1 MYRRLATVRQD
12 AMEVDGQM
20 VWARRAMRA
29 AGWLWAWAAMAAPP
43 LTQIHDVLYKADGT
57 PFTGSATISWR
68 SFTAADAS
76 NIPTNQV
83 TVQIVGGLLRVRLVP
98 TTNARETAYY
108 IVKFN
113 AEGRTQFTE
122 LWAVPPSATPVR
134 VADIRI
140 PSPPGSNVTP
150 PPSVVQI
157 ADVMGLTEA
166 LAARPTKS
174 IAYAP
179 ARVAFID
186 AMGELAAVSG
196 NPNDCVR
203 ANGTTGA
210 CGGAANIGFVDMET
224 PQGAVNGVN
233 TVFLLSQAPAPASS
247 LHLYR
252 NGILQKPSVDY
263 VLSGNTVTFLSVA
276 TPQPGDELAA
286 SYRTGGQ

>member
-1 MYRRLATVRQD
+1 
-12 AMEVDGQM
+12 MEVGEQM
-20 VWARRAMRA
+20 GPARRAGRVLA
-29 AGWLWAWAAMAAPP
+29 VWLWGWAAMAAPP
-43 LTQIHDVLYKADGT
+43 LTQIHDMLYKADGT

-83 TVQIVGGLLRVRLVP
+83 TVQVVAGLLRVRLVP

-122 LWAVPPSATPVR
+122 LWAVPPSAVPLR

-166 LAARPTKS
+166 LAARPVKS
-174 IAYAP
+174 VAYAP
-179 ARVAFID
+179 GRVAFID

-196 NPNDCVR
+196 GPNDCVR
-203 ANGTTGA
+203 ANGTVGA
-210 CGGAANIGFVDMET
+210 CGSASAIGFVDMEA
-224 PQGAVNGVN
+224 PQGTINGVN
-233 TVFLLSQAPAPASS
+233 QVFLLSQAPSPAAS
-247 LHLYR
+247 LHLFR
-252 NGILQKPSVDY
+252 NGILQKQAVDY
-263 VLSGNTVTFLSVA
+263 VLSGNTITFLAAS
-276 TPQPGDELAA
+276 TPQPGDELTA

>member
-1 MYRRLATVRQD
+1 
-12 AMEVDGQM
+12 MEVGNPM
-20 VWARRAMRA
+20 AWARRAAGVA
-29 AGWLWAWAAMAAPP
+29 AACLWAGAAWAAPP

-57 PFTGSATISWR
+57 PFNGSAVISWR
-68 SFTAADAS
+68 SFIAADAS

-83 TVQIVGGLLRVRLVP
+83 TVQINGGLLRVRLVP

-108 IVKFN
+108 IVRFN

-157 ADVMGLTEA
+157 ADVMGLSEA

-174 IAYAP
+174 IAFAP
-179 ARVAFID
+179 GRVAFID
-186 AMGELAAVSG
+186 AMGEIAAVSG
-196 NPNDCVR
+196 APGDCVR
-203 ANGTTGA
+203 ANGTVGP
-210 CGGAANIGFVDMET
+210 CGGAATIGFVDMES
-224 PQGAVNGVN
+224 PQGAINGIN
-233 TVFLLSQAPAPASS
+233 RVFLLSQAPSPAAS

-263 VLSGNTVTFLSVA
+263 VLSGNTVTFFSFS
-276 TPQPGDELAA
+276 TPQPGDELTA

>member
-1 MYRRLATVRQD
+1 
-12 AMEVDGQM
+12 
-20 VWARRAMRA
+20 MRA
-29 AGWLWAWAAMAAPP
+29 AQRAGWVLAFWLGGGAAVAAPP
-43 LTQIHDVLYKADGT
+43 LTQIHDVLYKADGS
-57 PFTGSATISWR
+57 PFTGTATISWR

-122 LWAVPPSATPVR
+122 LWAVPPSAVPVR

-140 PSPPGSNVTP
+140 ASPPGSNVTP
-150 PPSVVQI
+150 PPGVVQI

-166 LAARPTKS
+166 LAARPVKS
-174 IAYAP
+174 VAYAP
-179 ARVAFID
+179 GRIAFID

-203 ANGTTGA
+203 ANGTVGA
-210 CGGAANIGFVDMET
+210 CGSAASIGFVDMES

-233 TVFLLSQAPAPASS
+233 QVFLLTQAPAPASS
-247 LHLYR
+247 LHMFR
-252 NGILQKPSVDY
+252 NGILQKPGVDY
-263 VLSGNTVTFLSVA
+263 VLSGNTVTFLSGA

>member
-1 MYRRLATVRQD
+1 MGA
-12 AMEVDGQM
+12 
-20 VWARRAMRA
+20 ARRA
-29 AGWLWAWAAMAAPP
+29 GWAAAIWLGGWMAAAAPP
-43 LTQIHDVLYKADGT
+43 LTQIHDMLYKADGT
-57 PFTGSATISWR
+57 PFTGTATISWR

-83 TVQIVGGLLRVRLVP
+83 TVQIIGGLLRVRLVP

-122 LWAVPPSATPVR
+122 LWAVPPSAIPVR

-140 PSPPGSNVTP
+140 PSPPGSNVVP

-157 ADVMGLTEA
+157 ADVMGLGEA
-166 LAARPTKS
+166 LAARPVKS
-174 IAYAP
+174 VAYAP
-179 ARVAFID
+179 GRVAFID

-196 NPNDCVR
+196 APNDCVR
-203 ANGTTGA
+203 ANGTVGA
-210 CGGAANIGFVDMET
+210 CGSAASIGFVDMEP
-224 PQGAVNGVN
+224 PQGAINGVN
-233 TVFLLSQAPAPASS
+233 QVFLLNQAPSPAAS

-252 NGILQKPSVDY
+252 NGILQKPAVDF
-263 VLSGNTVTFLSVA
+263 VLNGNTVTFLSGA

-286 SYRTGGQ
+286 TYRTGGQ